1 MPPKSEKP
9 KSEKRPR
16 KTTTKKVK
24 DEEKK
29 SLTDTAD
36 SGISETNR
44 TNESVQP
51 TQTRR
56 TNMAKKTDA
65 EGYLIDSTGNRI
77 IVDGEPVRMRIPKT
91 YDAEGY
97 QIDAAGNR
105 VTDKNGNPKKKPER
119 NIGQEAIA
127 KKLRKV
133 VDDAN
138 EILGV
143 AKSKGINFE
152 MSYDADNAALV
163 LGKMTLEI

>member
-1 MPPKSEKP
+1 
-9 KSEKRPR
+9 
-16 KTTTKKVK
+16 
-24 DEEKK
+24 
-29 SLTDTAD
+29 
-36 SGISETNR
+36 
-44 TNESVQP
+44 
-51 TQTRR
+51 
-56 TNMAKKTDA
+56 MAKKTDA